1 MTNGN
6 EWFLTYLTYLGNRG
20 HGDIM
25 QKRDVF
31 NYSYINKYI
40 FEIFSY

>member
-25 QKRDVF
+25 QKRDVLIIRI
-31 NYSYINKYI
+31 SISI
-40 FEIFSY
+40 